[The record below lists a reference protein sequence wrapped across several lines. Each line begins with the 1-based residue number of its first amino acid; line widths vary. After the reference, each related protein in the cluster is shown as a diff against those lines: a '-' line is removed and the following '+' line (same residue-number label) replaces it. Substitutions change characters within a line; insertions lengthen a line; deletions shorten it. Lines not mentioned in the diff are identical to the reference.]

1 MRADGVG
8 VIGLGHMGQAVV
20 RRFLAAQLPVHV
32 HDLRP
37 EATSALVAEGAID
50 AGSAG
55 AMADAVATI
64 IVCVDSEA
72 ASLAIAEEVAG
83 GSRLRDYVETSTI
96 GPDAIGLIDRRLAG
110 ASVVDA
116 PVSGG
121 PHAISEGRLST
132 YLAGAPA
139 AIDRVRS
146 LIDRLASTVI
156 VVGDRPGMAQIAKL
170 VNNAISLSSMVISC
184 EAITVGVAAGLDPQT
199 LLDAVNAGTGR
210 NSATLS
216 KIPTAIMPGS
226 FDYGGPVGLA
236 EKDLG
241 LYRELAASVGID
253 ADSTLASAQA
263 SIRETIRWLGPAA
276 DYSEMIRVFE
286 SATGVRV
293 RSTDERDPGQETDA
307 PSERSS

>member
-1 MRADGVG
+1 MRAEGVG
-8 VIGLGHMGQAVV
+8 VIGLGHMGEAVV
-20 RRFLAAQLPVHV
+20 RRLLASQVPVHV
-32 HDLRP
+32 HDIRP
-37 EATSALVAEGAID
+37 EATSALVAEGAIR
-50 AGSAG
+50 AESAG
-55 AMADAVATI
+55 AMSDAVATI

-72 ASLAIAEEVAG
+72 ASLAIAEEAAG
-83 GSRLRDYVETSTI
+83 GSRLRDYIETSTI

-110 ASVVDA
+110 VSVIDA

-121 PHAISEGRLST
+121 PRAISEGRLST
-132 YLAGAPA
+132 YVAGEPH
-139 AIDRVRS
+139 AIDRVRP
-146 LIDRLASTVI
+146 LLDRLASTTI
-156 VVGDRPGMAQIAKL
+156 VVGDRPGMAQITKL

-184 EAITVGVAAGLDPQT
+184 EAITVGVAAGVDPQT

-216 KIPTAIMPGS
+216 KIPTAIMSGR

-236 EKDLG
+236 EKDLE
-241 LYRELAASVGID
+241 LYRDLAASVGIE
-253 ADSTLASAQA
+253 AESTLASAQA

-293 RSTDERDPGQETDA
+293 RSSDEQYPE
-307 PSERSS
+307 